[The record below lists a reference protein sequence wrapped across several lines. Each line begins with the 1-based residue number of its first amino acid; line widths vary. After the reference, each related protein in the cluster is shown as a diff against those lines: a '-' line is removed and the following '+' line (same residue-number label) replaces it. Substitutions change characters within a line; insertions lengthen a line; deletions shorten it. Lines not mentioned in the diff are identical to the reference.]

1 VIIYYISFFNFVKK
15 SNKKSSLCDK
25 IVLQDRGGIL
35 VNGVYLLIGT
45 FIIIAV
51 ILVTVVLV
59 LIEKHKYNTFRQQV
73 DNLDKES
80 NLIAS
85 TPVYSELSKVESIVK
100 NDKMEEKYKNWQKRF
115 DIIKNEKINEIND
128 MINELDVSTS
138 LKNYKNIDQK
148 IAKVEIEVYK
158 VRESA
163 NQLLSEIKEITVSD
177 EKYRS
182 IITKLKSKYRK
193 LMNEFQNHKSDYEDI
208 SDTIELQF
216 ETIEKRFL
224 DFESAMDKN
233 EYDEVS
239 HIVKALDTM
248 IEHMGIVVV
257 EVPNLV
263 LLAFK
268 LIPKRIEEIL
278 STHEDMINNG
288 YNLEYLNVLYNME
301 ECNKNVSTVIDKIR
315 VLNLDDCMFEL
326 KTMLDYLDSILN
338 NFENEKLSR
347 KYFEELAVEFS
358 KKLKKVNRIVKDIFS
373 QLDDIKNMYDLS
385 DKDVECIN
393 NIKIRLASITKDYKG
408 LINKQNK
415 SSEPYSVIFKQLEN
429 FDHLLIE
436 LENDLDDSLK
446 SLGSMK
452 DDEIRAREQLEEIRD
467 LLKQCKLSIRSYKL
481 PIIINN
487 YFVELSEAND
497 AINEIVKELDR
508 KPIMIK
514 VLNTRVDTARDLV
527 LKLYNTTTD
536 MIKTAQLTEMAIV
549 YGNRYRSLDKQI
561 DKGLENAEML
571 YHKGNY
577 KDALQVSIASI
588 ELIDPNINQ
597 KLLKFFKES

>member
-278 STHEDMINNG
+278 STLEDMINNG